1 VRPGGGHER
10 LPAPQ
15 RDAVATAFGLRA
27 GEAPDRFLV
36 SLAVPSLLGEAAE
49 EQPLIGPVN
58 DAQWLDRASAQVLVF
73 AARRLVAESVGLV
86 FGSRQPGQDGDL
98 TGLPELVVEGVGARK
113 LPHAALVVAR
123 YLPGYV
129 PRTGRNREGGAMD
142 TPYAFVARIEAK
154 PERAEDLAAL
164 LTGALPLAQAEPGT
178 VDWYAARTSP
188 TTFWIFDTF
197 GSEDARQAHINGEI
211 AAALM
216 ANADELLAAPP
227 EILPADVL
235 AAK

>member
-1 VRPGGGHER
+1 
-10 LPAPQ
+10 
-15 RDAVATAFGLRA
+15 
-27 GEAPDRFLV
+27 
-36 SLAVPSLLGEAAE
+36 
-49 EQPLIGPVN
+49 
-58 DAQWLDRASAQVLVF
+58 
-73 AARRLVAESVGLV
+73 
-86 FGSRQPGQDGDL
+86 
-98 TGLPELVVEGVGARK
+98 
-113 LPHAALVVAR
+113 
-123 YLPGYV
+123 
-129 PRTGRNREGGAMD
+129 MD

-154 PERAEDLAAL
+154 PDKSEDLAAL
-164 LTGALPLAQAEPGT
+164 LKSALPLAQAESGT
-178 VDWYAARTSP
+178 VDWYAAQTSP